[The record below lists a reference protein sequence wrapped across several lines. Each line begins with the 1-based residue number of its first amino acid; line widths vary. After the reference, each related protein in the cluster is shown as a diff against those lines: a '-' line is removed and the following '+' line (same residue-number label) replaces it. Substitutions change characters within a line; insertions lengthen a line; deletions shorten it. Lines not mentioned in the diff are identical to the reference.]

1 MFGVEKTLLVFNLIL
16 DHLLTTIHNYK
27 DKGRARARDTATSMN
42 MTVDL
47 DTDPTYE
54 DTTEQAVVVVLPL
67 NALIPDQMERRKSL
81 KSGKKYSGSSVHTSS
96 FVNNFCSRSSNEEND
111 YKIAVAFEV

>member
-16 DHLLTTIHNYK
+16 DLLLTTIHNYK
-27 DKGRARARDTATSMN
+27 DKVRTRARDTATSMN

-67 NALIPDQMERRKSL
+67 NALIPDKMDRQKSL
-81 KSGKKYSGSSVHTSS
+81 KSGKK
-96 FVNNFCSRSSNEEND
+96 
-111 YKIAVAFEV
+111 

>member
-1 MFGVEKTLLVFNLIL
+1 MVAEAYRPDPPSPTGVNFFLIDSFN
-16 DHLLTTIHNYK
+16 NYTQGQGQ
-27 DKGRARARDTATSMN
+27 DKSWRHSNIPSIN

-54 DTTEQAVVVVLPL
+54 DTTEQAVLVVLPL

-81 KSGKKYSGSSVHTSS
+81 KSGKK
-96 FVNNFCSRSSNEEND
+96 
-111 YKIAVAFEV
+111 

>member
-1 MFGVEKTLLVFNLIL
+1 M
-16 DHLLTTIHNYK
+16 NYK
-27 DKGRARARDTATSMN
+27 DKGRTRARDTATSMN

-81 KSGKKYSGSSVHTSS
+81 KSGKKYGLDLVYQLVYTRA
-96 FVNNFCSRSSNEEND
+96 VFCE
-111 YKIAVAFEV
+111 